1 MIAVI
6 GSLAR
11 GDEKH
16 VRSLN
21 GAGVIPFLLN
31 CKIDF
36 FLRKLKQK
44 LLIGYFP
51 FEGVCGS
58 SNRQVV
64 EFALR
69 AVQQLFQNEAA
80 RTDLLFADSRLVP
93 QLLSLMPL
101 SVSNQISVTSIF
113 TNACKV
119 FHPLFFFFFI
129 HLI

>member
-1 MIAVI
+1 M
-6 GSLAR
+6 
-11 GDEKH
+11 
-16 VRSLN
+16 
-21 GAGVIPFLLN
+21 
-31 CKIDF
+31 
-36 FLRKLKQK
+36 
-44 LLIGYFP
+44 
-51 FEGVCGS
+51 CGS

-119 FHPLFFFFFI
+119 QFSQLLI
-129 HLI
+129 H